1 MKAVPICRR
10 CPSGWLALCLLL
22 VATKSVLA
30 TTEAESKPHKVEVRK
45 TTENTKTPAQD
56 LLDQLVATIGD
67 VYSFTRV
74 QIESTGSAWT
84 RYEAVRPGLR
94 SATSTYK
101 QTVALDLRTSS
112 QRMEVAQT
120 LLFGAFD
127 GDQVTNRIVIAGTV
141 GGGTGQLGFVSPG
154 TYPSQTVAAL
164 KRQQELFNPHILLR
178 KALKQPKMLSLMFGS
193 TGGGLPILRYNDG
206 HFMIRIFSDE
216 NGFITQ
222 LSVLESNPLT
232 RDVAVFVKFYDWTI
246 DASGVLFPKRVQMA
260 GPDQIVIWEEVRTS
274 VKVDPILPQGYF
286 KLLSGTDANSYDA
299 KDYLFGLQ
307 AHHHVIT
314 FFSAG
319 FHYTYDNTYKAPQ
332 EVVPGVYWLQSGAN
346 SLLIEHDDGWILVE
360 AAGSE
365 VQAKNLLSTVLD
377 FAGDYGSG
385 KSYSGKTDDYKDD
398 YKSDITHLIQSHH
411 HVDHAAGVRQVL
423 AETGATLV
431 VGFGIRDFYEKR
443 VLLAPSTVRPDGFT
457 GKTTVS
463 NIVRGV
469 ATKHGSIRLI
479 NTMELTVEVYHTV
492 RFTHASDMVFVV
504 VDNIVAGELVLY
516 EADFFN
522 AGTGF
527 VLLPGGP
534 QALFD
539 SMRDIG
545 LIDARCESS
554 YPLTIVPAHGVPS
567 TLEAVI
573 AELDKIGEDV
583 GC

>member
-1 MKAVPICRR
+1 MKAVQSCRR
-10 CPSGWLALCLLL
+10 SSGWLALCLLL
-22 VATKSVLA
+22 FANKSVLA
-30 TTEAESKPHKVEVRK
+30 KDVKDTHDKVEVRK

-74 QIESTGSAWT
+74 QMESTGSTWVPF
-84 RYEAVRPGLR
+84 EAVRPGLR
-94 SATSTYK
+94 IAASTYQ
-101 QTVALDLRTSS
+101 QTVSLDLRTSS
-112 QRMEVAQT
+112 QRTEVTKT
-120 LLFGAFD
+120 LLFYGFAKSPAIK
-127 GDQVTNRIVIAGTV
+127 NRVVIAGTV
-141 GGGTGQLGFVSPG
+141 GGGTAQLGTVAPG

-232 RDVAVFVKFYDWTI
+232 RDTAVFVKFYDWTI
-246 DASGVLFPKRVQMA
+246 DASGVLFPRRVQMA
-260 GPDQIVIWEEVRTS
+260 GPNQIVLWEEVRTS

-286 KLLSGTDANSYDA
+286 KLLSGTDANSYNE

-307 AHHHVIT
+307 AHHQCT
-314 FFSAG
+314 TLYETG
-319 FHYTYDNTYKAPQ
+319 FHYTYAATYKAPQ
-332 EVVPGVYWLQSGAN
+332 AVIPGVYWLQSNAN
-346 SLLIEHDDGWILVE
+346 SLLIPHEDGWILVE

-365 VQAKNLLSTVLD
+365 VQARNLLSTAFD
-377 FAGDYGSG
+377 FIGDNGG
-385 KSYSGKTDDYKDD
+385 KFYSGKTDDYKDD

-479 NTMELTVEVYHTV
+479 NTMELTVEVYHTS
-492 RFTHASDMVFVV
+492 RDPHANDSVLTV
-504 VDNIVAGELVLY
+504 VDNIVAGELVMYVADLY
-516 EADFFN
+516 N
-522 AGTGF
+522 AGIGIGSVLPTG
-527 VLLPGGP
+527 P
-534 QALFD
+534 ASLFD
-539 SMRDIG
+539 AMRDIG
-545 LIDARCESS
+545 LIDSRCESS
-554 YPLTIVPAHGVPS
+554 YPLTIVPAHGVPT
-567 TLEAVI
+567 TLEDAI
-573 AELDKIGEDV
+573 AELDKLGLDV